1 MSLDMF
7 IFGLLALILV
17 AVIIY
22 ATTGRRSGERQSSSY
37 DRSEKFGQVRDNGRN
52 NFG

>member
-1 MSLDMF
+1 MF

-22 ATTGRRSGERQSSSY
+22 ATTGRRGGQQQQSTY
-37 DRSEKFGQVRDNGRN
+37 ERSEKFGQVRDNGRN

>member
-17 AVIIY
+17 VVIIY
-22 ATTGRRSGERQSSSY
+22 ATTGRRGGQRQSSTF
-37 DRSEKFGQVRDNGRN
+37 DRSEKYGQVRDNGRN